1 MVILVT
7 KKLESKLKHFK
18 KSRYARIFG
27 IHNIQNWIC
36 TSKQAGNT
44 LKSDELRS
52 TVHRTNQIKIFL
64 KIYEFSENSFFHFFS
79 ILRISRKIRTNPVRS
94 GNLDK
99 NPDQNSEIRTTG
111 PDQEK
116 MVRNFGPPYR
126 TKIKLVRNSGP
137 TRTNINLVRTSMP
150 PTQSFPD

>member
-64 KIYEFSENSFFHFFS
+64 KIYEFSENLFFSFFLNFKNF
-79 ILRISRKIRTNPVRS
+79 KE
-94 GNLDK
+94 
-99 NPDQNSEIRTTG
+99 NPDQPGPVRKSGQKPGPKFGNQDHRTGPRKNGPEFRTTV
-111 PDQEK
+111 PDQ
-116 MVRNFGPPYR
+116 N
-126 TKIKLVRNSGP
+126 
-137 TRTNINLVRTSMP
+137 
-150 PTQSFPD
+150 